1 MRKRNFSDNITEV
14 QRWKNLYACY
24 RNRRSVIGTIINYSQ
39 YFGFTVDIDGISAKM
54 SIGELSYWRNEE
66 PEKFVGNNFSFI
78 ITEIDTYKK
87 TLSVSRKK
95 LVSNAKAGDI
105 LNGFIIDIED
115 NFITVDV
122 GFACRILKRNL
133 RDYFVK
139 SIDDHF
145 KFYTPIKL
153 VLLNDFERLKYTFAS
168 TKESD
173 ILREAPP
180 CVLST

>member
-1 MRKRNFSDNITEV
+1 MEKSGC
-14 QRWKNLYACY
+14 ACY

-87 TLSVSRKK
+87 NIIGLSAETCFKCQ
-95 LVSNAKAGDI
+95 AGDI

-122 GFACRILKRNL
+122 GFVVEFLK
-133 RDYFVK
+133 K
-139 SIDDHF
+139 SS
-145 KFYTPIKL
+145 
-153 VLLNDFERLKYTFAS
+153 RLF
-168 TKESD
+168 
-173 ILREAPP
+173 REINR
-180 CVLST
+180 

>member
-66 PEKFVGNNFSFI
+66 PEKFVGNDFSFI

-87 TLSVSRKK
+87 TLSVSRKR
-95 LVSNAKAGDI
+95 LVSNDKAGDI
-105 LNGFIIDIED
+105 LNGFISLQ
-115 NFITVDV
+115 N
-122 GFACRILKRNL
+122 
-133 RDYFVK
+133 
-139 SIDDHF
+139 S
-145 KFYTPIKL
+145 
-153 VLLNDFERLKYTFAS
+153 
-168 TKESD
+168 
-173 ILREAPP
+173 
-180 CVLST
+180 